1 MACNTEDLNPSEII
15 LGCTDPAA
23 SNFNVNATVDDGGCI
38 FESPLISG
46 CTDPDAINYNPAA
59 DIETDDCGC
68 IYEECPP
75 SSAITIS
82 IDDIV
87 YFQKPT
93 VNDSGDNQAEDTSS
107 STAARNQREVTIGG
121 NFTNIELSE
130 ECCNEEI
137 VGQPVVF
144 QDEKCRLVQPT
155 GCPPNLATN
164 INGVL
169 LNGDTGIP
177 VTEECCNNQEGY
189 QYLPNFDNGDGTFGA
204 CLEIDFLVEECN
216 INLDSIDYLTDGT
229 VVYNTTVPTTP
240 NIPILPQSPN
250 QEITDERFPPNEGG
264 GTSTGGTNE
273 EDNSTGSGNVN
284 IEESCLPITS
294 WFRSSI
300 DGNPNNV
307 PSEDIVSSGLISII
321 NPNDPNQPYP
331 ANTWL
336 FTFRTSDNE
345 EAYSLTQ
352 GDTLFISGLN
362 LTSPSNSYNND
373 IVPILTTEV
382 RITGKDFDSELEETI
397 IYTDLEIGDYVNV
410 STSVGR
416 IQNSTTGQACL
427 QPSEGVEYY
436 TEPEFTWEC
445 PADPSCDEGCGNP
458 ITVFNDYTL
467 KQPISSN
474 TNNLQNVSTNSFW
487 GYQPIPNSPT
497 VTITQTN
504 QIASITMVDGLL
516 LQFNGDDFLIQIYDG
531 SGTYNQTDLFGNQTN
546 AGQLIGDRVVLNNCF
561 WNNLACSCFAP
572 YIKINGNQWDGTTP
586 EVVYIVGKEA
596 EQLNRLY
603 LSISI
608 SSDDIENNNLIN
620 LPPPSTLDGTGC
632 DTNQSGNY
640 QVCVPGTNIGQ
651 TTNGGTT
658 NFEQRGVR
666 LPSSPIIFD
675 PSPISTTPTGPALN
689 PCELEEDQPSIPA
702 PPSLDNNYENLSE
715 ACCLTLS
722 PLDEDGN
729 SIWQYIGDVCYWN
742 PPPGQI
748 ASEFGLSESEIV
760 VSDTDCTLLDINAS
774 FYLERPDSVD
784 CQITD
789 GQDITASLIAY
800 TDDQLSATTTI
811 PTTVISTF
819 NLSSNGYCQW
829 TDISSTIAND
839 FTTPFKIKL
848 VLNGVKDCC
857 EYDFFVD
864 DISVNCQK
872 QDALTGVTFND
883 CPGFKLNKVIDNKK
897 SWVNNVETPI
907 NRTFAPSSNA
917 EIPWRYT
924 NYLEQSGV
932 YENDSRLV
940 LNSKEMYLNFN
951 MKKVQ
956 PKCPE
961 GFVLFNGSCVKQIN
975 TCPSGFTLSGET
987 CVSGGT
993 TTSATTENTFYP
1005 INRFGCDEQLSIF
1018 ELIEYK
1024 KNFQSF
1030 WVKFIEQFVPA
1041 TTIFVSGEKWS
1052 NKNDDICDVVEPCN
1066 YINNFSEL
1074 DLGLRT
1080 TNGVAAPQTRNK
1092 NINKSSDVFVSSD
1105 KVLSEKDGDY
1115 GDNKSEGPI
1124 LLKDFTAYFLKKE
1137 DSILSQERLTLKSGE
1152 LTLLKKGQK
1161 DYQNK
1166 FTPRLYKV
1174 I

>member
-23 SNFNVNATVDDGGCI
+23 SNFNSEATVDDGSCI

-59 DIETDDCGC
+59 DIETEECGC

-87 YFQKPT
+87 YFQKPV
-93 VNDSGDNQAEDTSS
+93 VNDGEDNQAEDTSS
-107 STAARNQREVTIGG
+107 ATAARTQRDVTIGG
-121 NFTNIELSE
+121 DFANIALTED
-130 ECCNEEI
+130 CCNEEI

-144 QDEKCRLVQPT
+144 QNGFCRLVQPT

-164 INGVL
+164 IDGVL
-169 LNGDTGIP
+169 LDGDTGIP
-177 VTEECCNNQEGY
+177 VGSECCGNQPNY

-204 CLEIDFLVEECN
+204 CVKLDFVIEECN
-216 INLDSIDYLTDGT
+216 LSLEDVIALSDGT
-229 VVYNTTVPTTP
+229 LVYDTTAPVTP
-240 NIPILPQSPN
+240 P
-250 QEITDERFPPNEGG
+250 QEIEEDRTPTGSTPRPGGPTGSGPTGG
-264 GTSTGGTNE
+264 GTE

-284 IEESCLPITS
+284 IEESCLPITN
-294 WFRSSI
+294 WYRVSI
-300 DGNPNNV
+300 DGNPQNI
-307 PSEDIVSSGLISII
+307 SSDDIVNSNVVSVG
-321 NPNDPNQPYP
+321 NPNTGEPYP

-336 FTFRTSDNE
+336 FTFRTSDNVG
-345 EAYSLTQ
+345 ASNLNF
-352 GDTLFISGLN
+352 GDILFISGLECNNCSEAYVGN
-362 LTSPSNSYNND
+362 LT
-373 IVPILTTEV
+373 PILTTQIRV
-382 RITGKDFDSELEETI
+382 AGILFDETTQETQI
-397 IYTDLEIGDYVNV
+397 ITDLEIGDYVNS
-410 STSVGR
+410 STTVGR
-416 IQNSTTGQACL
+416 IQETSTGQACL
-427 QPSEGVEYY
+427 EPSEGVEYY
-436 TEPEFTWEC
+436 TGPEFVWEC
-445 PADPSCDEGCGNP
+445 PADSSCDEGCGTEVTN
-458 ITVFNDYTL
+458 FNTYTFR
-467 KQPISSN
+467 QPISSN
-474 TNNLQNVSTNSFW
+474 TNNLTDPSTNNFW
-487 GYQPIPNSPT
+487 R
-497 VTITQTN
+497 QTN
-504 QIASITMVDGLL
+504 NTLVTFSSQVANITMVDGLQ
-516 LQFNGDDFLIQIYDG
+516 LQYSGDDFLIQISDG
-531 SGTYNQTDLFGNQTN
+531 AGAYEETDIFGNQIGG
-546 AGQLIGDRVVLNNCF
+546 GQVIGDRVVLNNCF

-572 YIKINGNQWDGTTP
+572 YIKINGSQWDGTTP

-596 EQLNRLY
+596 EQLNKLY
-603 LSISI
+603 ISISI

-620 LPPPSTLDGTGC
+620 LPLNNDLNGAGC
-632 DTNQSGNY
+632 DTNQTGNY
-640 QVCVPGTNIGQ
+640 QVCQPGTNIGQ

-658 NFEQRGVR
+658 TSEQRRTGTTLLVR
-666 LPSSPIIFD
+666 PQQP
-675 PSPISTTPTGPALN
+675 TTSEPTGPALN
-689 PCELEEDQPSIPA
+689 PCESEEDQPAIPE
-702 PPSLDNNYENLSE
+702 PPSPTNNYENLSE
-715 ACCLTLS
+715 VCCLGLS
-722 PLDEDGN
+722 PLDEEGN
-729 SIWQYIGDVCYWN
+729 PIWEYIGGVCYWN

-748 ASEFGLSESEIV
+748 TSEFGLSESEIV
-760 VSDTDCTLLDINAS
+760 VSDLECTTLDINAS

-784 CQITD
+784 CEIAD
-789 GQDITASLIAY
+789 GQDITASLVVY

-811 PTTVISTF
+811 PTTVVSTF
-819 NLSSNGYCQW
+819 SLSSNGYCQW
-829 TDISSTIAND
+829 TDLSSTITND
-839 FTTPFKIKL
+839 FDTPFKVKL

-872 QDALTGVTFND
+872 QDVLTGVTFNS

-897 SWVNNVETPI
+897 SWVNNTETPI
-907 NRTFAPSSNA
+907 NRTFAPSANA
-917 EIPWRYT
+917 ELPWRYT

-940 LNSKEMYLNFN
+940 LNSKELYLNFN
-951 MKKVQ
+951 MRKVQ
-956 PKCPE
+956 PKCPD
-961 GFVLFNGSCVKQIN
+961 GFILYNDTCVKQIN
-975 TCPSGFTLSGET
+975 TCPSGFTLSGGV

-993 TTSATTENTFYP
+993 TTSATTENVFQP
-1005 INRFGCDEQLSIF
+1005 INRFGCDEELSIF

-1066 YINNFSEL
+1066 YINNFSES

-1080 TNGVAAPQTRNK
+1080 TDGSSATQTRNK

-1115 GDNKSEGPI
+1115 GDNKTEGPI
-1124 LLKDFTAYFLKKE
+1124 ILKDFTAYFIKKE
-1137 DSILSQERLTLKSGE
+1137 NSILSQQRLTLKSGE

-1174 I
+1174 IE